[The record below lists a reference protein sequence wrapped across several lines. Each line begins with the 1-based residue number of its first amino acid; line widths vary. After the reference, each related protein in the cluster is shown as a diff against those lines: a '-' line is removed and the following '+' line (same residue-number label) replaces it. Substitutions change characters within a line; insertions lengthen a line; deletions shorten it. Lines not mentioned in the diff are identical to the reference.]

1 VKTLRL
7 DFETRSELILG
18 GQESVGLYNYATHK
32 STLVLMLAYKMPG
45 SKVVDIWFPHLGPMS
60 AELRAAILDPSV
72 TISAF
77 NCAFE
82 RYILRYKCDLLVH
95 PSRFSDPQVGARYLS
110 LPASLEEV
118 GEILTLPENLMKDKR
133 GSALIK
139 IFCEPKWTR
148 KKKGIESTMYFND
161 WNSHPVEFAEF
172 ADYCKQDIIAE
183 EEVERREI
191 ILEALPLPPFEQRL
205 WIFDQIVNDRGMP
218 VNVEF
223 VQKAH
228 KLGVRAKEEA
238 IAAQD
243 KITGLENSNS
253 VQQLLPW
260 AKERGYPYNTL
271 GKDFVDAV
279 LKDPAIVLSEECRL
293 VLTKRREAASTTYT
307 KLAKILRQVSPDGR
321 LRNMFIFMG
330 SSRCGRWSS
339 GAVQLHNMARPDKMF
354 ESRKNLA
361 DARTLILAEDY
372 EGIKERFKDP
382 KTGKPGSV
390 LLVIKNTIRTVFEV
404 LE

>member
-1 VKTLRL
+1 MKVLRL

-18 GQESVGLYNYATHK
+18 GQESVGLYNYATHP
-32 STLVLMLAYKMPG
+32 STQVLMLAYKMPR
-45 SKVVDIWFPHLGPMS
+45 SKTVEIWFPHLGSMS
-60 AELRAAILDPSV
+60 VELRSAILDPSV

-82 RYILRYKCDLLVH
+82 RYILKYKCGLEVH
-95 PSRFSDPQVGARYLS
+95 PSRFSDPQIGARYLS

-118 GEILTLPENLMKDKR
+118 GEILGLPENLMKDKR

-139 IFCEPKWTR
+139 LFCEPKWTR
-148 KKKGIESTMYFND
+148 KKKGVEPVMYFND
-161 WNSHPVEFAEF
+161 WNSHPAEFEEFAN
-172 ADYCKQDIIAE
+172 YCKQDIVSE

-191 ILEALPLPPFEQRL
+191 ILDALPLPPFEQRL

-218 VNVEF
+218 VNVDF
-223 VQKAH
+223 VRKAH

-260 AKERGYPYNTL
+260 VRERGYPYNTL
-271 GKDFVDAV
+271 GKDFVDAT
-279 LKDPAIVLSEECRL
+279 LKDPSIALSEDCRL

-307 KLAKILRQVSPDGR
+307 KLAKILRQVSADGR